1 MVVHM
6 QNPCDGP
13 ENTTDTGSA
22 TEPYAFDVIL
32 HPHRSL
38 SPTGFFILMLFI
50 VGVSFSA
57 GLAFLSQG
65 AWPIFGF
72 FGLDVLLIYAAF
84 KFNYRDGRMFET
96 IQMGAKELLV
106 RRVFPSGR
114 VRVWTF
120 EPAWM
125 GVLMDNPPEHH
136 SQLVLTLR
144 DKRLTVGAFLSP
156 KERLEVSDALKT
168 ALAVWRRGDPDPR
181 SV

>member
-1 MVVHM
+1 MVV
-6 QNPCDGP
+6 QIQKTGDGP
-13 ENTTDTGSA
+13 EKTAGTGGGG
-22 TEPYAFDVIL
+22 EPYAFDVIL

-38 SPTGFFILMLFI
+38 SPTGFFILMVFI

-72 FGLDVLLIYAAF
+72 FGLDVVLIYLAF

-96 IQMGAKELLV
+96 IQLGTKELLV

-114 VRVWTF
+114 IRVWTF

-125 GVLMDNPPEHH
+125 RVLMDNPPEHH
-136 SQLVLTLR
+136 SQLVLTNR
-144 DKRLTVGAFLSP
+144 EKRLTVGAFLSP
-156 KERLEVSDALKT
+156 EERLEIAEALKA
-168 ALAVWRRGDPDPR
+168 ALAVWREPVPVQG
-181 SV
+181 